1 MIIFFRQPS
10 TVMLHRSFKP
20 AKCKTSLKLAS
31 SRIKLLKNK
40 REAQVKQLKRELAQ
54 LLESGQDQTARIRVE
69 HVVREEKTMAAYD
82 LLEIYC
88 ELIVARLPIIES
100 QKNCPIDLKEAICS
114 AIFASPRCADIPELM
129 DVRKHF
135 TAKYGKDFVSAA
147 VELRP
152 DCGVSRLLV
161 EKLSVKAPDGP
172 TKIKILTA
180 IAEEHNINWDP
191 KSFGEKDSKPSEDL
205 LNGPNTFNNASQMF
219 VNPSFVQAP
228 PNLDDKGPSN
238 FQAPPKSNEIHGVPA
253 NIHDHNLRPPSSQ
266 TDSGANKTKFPAAF
280 HPESMLTGSGTE
292 RMEFRHSYSGDG
304 NASSMGSQNWNME
317 FKDAATAA
325 RAAAESAER
334 ASLAARAAA
343 ELSSR
348 GNTAWQY
355 STDTSRD
362 EEPTRYPNSTLHSE
376 HHAKAPVE
384 IVHGRNSRMDYEQIN
399 NHQQDDVVGIADN
412 SHGNTLKSTDKS
424 GQPASLKSSGAASA
438 DGSAFVNN
446 LQMADRYSW
455 KNSSELGQKDN
466 LSEVS
471 LKKQS
476 GRSEVDYAN
485 RLQGVDS
492 KNVDELEEAK
502 FRNQSSRYAS
512 YSRSS
517 TVSDDHNV
525 SNYYNQSLGSDA
537 DENPFAVNNEG
548 IIRRNS
554 NKTSF
559 PESASVVYDDYVSDQ
574 DEPNIDLQHQQKGHE
589 YSEFLPHTGKSP
601 THMFSNTNAWSE
613 RQNSD
618 ESPGLSISRSHFSVE
633 HQSDPVFSESWTS
646 STVPSQPDEILPA
659 TFDDYDVPLSKIEEE
674 VDKAKQVRS
683 KDKNEGNIY
692 SRTSEMTQRENHGF
706 FDSSFVDEE
715 NGGSSKPWLQSS
727 SFDRNHVESH
737 SGRNQ
742 GIGVDAGPARK
753 FGYGDATTSQSSPKR
768 TSSNLDFDD
777 PYSYSQRVGEG
788 KHEHSQQHSRF
799 SMGHEV
805 RDNVLAES
813 MEDTE
818 TSKDS
823 SLESGKELNF
833 AMLTGGLRNKGYK
846 HPPYIVNPSHNALSS
861 KETAEHTSTKTVESL
876 STTVNVSISPKA
888 TSQDPDN
895 RDMRAEADR
904 RPSAGAYFGSLD
916 DDSRDEYPQ
925 QTSTSSQERYTT
937 RGGIEENKR
946 SSSRTQFK
954 SFDSTN
960 SDSED
965 DLPTEALTNKARFNS
980 GLSRRTKA
988 SPSNTKGS
996 LYSKATVL
1004 SEASVSPDYGEERNS
1019 PSRSLFSNQSSQRP
1033 LSQRKISG
1041 RFGSPAQPRLE
1052 EQADNKPIQESKR
1065 SSFTNSLKP
1074 SEKEQPFNSLRKIVT
1089 SGNTENLD
1097 SARSSEQTPS
1107 KEKASHVHPKLPD
1120 YDALSAHLQSLRTD
1134 RQ

>member
-1 MIIFFRQPS
+1 
-10 TVMLHRSFKP
+10 MLHRSFKP

-114 AIFASPRCADIPELM
+114 VIFASPRCADVPELM

-161 EKLSVKAPDGP
+161 EKLSVKPPDGP

-205 LNGPNTFNNASQMF
+205 LNGPNTFSNASQMF
-219 VNPSFVQAP
+219 VNPSYAQAP

-253 NIHDHNLRPPSSQ
+253 NVHEHNLRPPSSQ
-266 TDSGANKTKFPAAF
+266 TDSSANKTKFSAAF
-280 HPESMLTGSGTE
+280 HPESMPTGSGTE
-292 RMEFRHSYSGDG
+292 RMEFRHSFSRDG

-317 FKDAATAA
+317 FKDAAAAA
-325 RAAAESAER
+325 RSAAESAER

-348 GNTAWQY
+348 GNTTWQY

-362 EEPTRYPNSTLHSE
+362 EEHTRYANSTLHSE
-376 HHAKAPVE
+376 HHAKGPVN
-384 IVHGRNSRMDYEQIN
+384 IVHGRNSRMDYEQHN
-399 NHQQDDVVGIADN
+399 NHQQDDVAGIADN
-412 SHGNTLKSTDKS
+412 SHGDTLKSTNKS
-424 GQPASLKSSGAASA
+424 GQPASLKSSGAASS

-446 LQMADRYSW
+446 LKMTDRYSR
-455 KNSSELGQKDN
+455 KNSSELRQKDN
-466 LSEVS
+466 LSEIS
-471 LKKQS
+471 LNKQS
-476 GRSEVDYAN
+476 SRSEVDYADK
-485 RLQGVDS
+485 LQGVDS
-492 KNVDELEEAK
+492 KSIDDLEEGK
-502 FRNQSSRYAS
+502 FRNQSSHYAS

-517 TVSDDHNV
+517 TFSDDHIV
-525 SNYYNQSLGSDA
+525 SNYHNQSLGSDA

-554 NKTSF
+554 NKTNF
-559 PESASVVYDDYVSDQ
+559 PESTSVVYDHYVSDQ
-574 DEPNIDLQHQQKGHE
+574 DEPKIDLQHQQKGHE
-589 YSEFLPHTGKSP
+589 YSEFSPRSGKSP
-601 THMFSNTNAWSE
+601 TLMFSNTNAWSE
-613 RQNSD
+613 RQNID
-618 ESPGLSISRSHFSVE
+618 ESPGLSISRSHFSME
-633 HQSDPVFSESWTS
+633 HQSDPVFSERWTS
-646 STVPSQPDEILPA
+646 STVPSQPDEMLPA
-659 TFDDYDVPLSKIEEE
+659 TFDDYDVPISKSEEE
-674 VDKAKQVRS
+674 VDKAKQVKS
-683 KDKNEGNIY
+683 QDKNEGNFY
-692 SRTSEMTQRENHGF
+692 SRTSEMTQGENHGF

-715 NGGSSKPWLQSS
+715 NGSSSKPWLRSS
-727 SFDRNHVESH
+727 SFDPDHVELH

-742 GIGVDAGPARK
+742 RIGIDAGRVRK
-753 FGYGDATTSQSSPKR
+753 FGYGDVATSQSSPKR
-768 TSSNLDFDD
+768 TSSNSDFDD
-777 PYSYSQRVGEG
+777 QYSYSQRVGEG
-788 KHEHSQQHSRF
+788 KHEQSQQPSRF

-805 RDNVLAES
+805 RDNALAES
-813 MEDTE
+813 LEDTE
-818 TSKDS
+818 TSRDS
-823 SLESGKELNF
+823 SPESGKELNF

-846 HPPYIVNPSHNALSS
+846 HPPYMVNPSHNALSS
-861 KETAEHTSTKTVESL
+861 KETAEHPSTKTEESL
-876 STTVNVSISPKA
+876 SATVNVSINPGA
-888 TSQDPDN
+888 TSQDPYN
-895 RDMRAEADR
+895 RDMREEADA
-904 RPSAGAYFGSLD
+904 RPSAGAYFGSHD
-916 DDSRDEYPQ
+916 DDSHDGHPQ
-925 QTSTSSQERYTT
+925 QASTISQEPYTE

-946 SSSRTQFK
+946 SSSRTQLK
-954 SFDSTN
+954 YFDSTN

-965 DLPTEALTNKARFNS
+965 DLPIEASTNKARFNS

-988 SPSNTKGS
+988 SPSNSKGS
-996 LYSKATVL
+996 FYSKATVL
-1004 SEASVSPDYGEERNS
+1004 SEASVSPDYSEERNS
-1019 PSRSLFSNQSSQRP
+1019 PSRILFSNQNSQRP
-1033 LSQRKISG
+1033 LSQSKISG
-1041 RFGSPAQPRLE
+1041 RLGSPAQPRLE
-1052 EQADNKPIQESKR
+1052 EQVANKPIQESKR
-1065 SSFTNSLKP
+1065 SSFNDRLKP
-1074 SEKEQPFNSLRKIVT
+1074 SEKERSSNSVRKILT
-1089 SGNTENLD
+1089 SGNTENLN
-1097 SARSSEQTPS
+1097 SAGSIEQTPS

-1120 YDALSAHLQSLRTD
+1120 YDALTAHLQSLRTD
-1134 RQ
+1134 GQ